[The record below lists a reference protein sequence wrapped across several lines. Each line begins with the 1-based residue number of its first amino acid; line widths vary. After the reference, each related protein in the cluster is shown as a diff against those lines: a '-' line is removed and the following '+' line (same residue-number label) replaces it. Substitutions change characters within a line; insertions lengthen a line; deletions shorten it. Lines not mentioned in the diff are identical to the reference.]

1 VVFLW
6 YTSSMEFILLFA
18 FLFGLI
24 IGSFLNVV
32 VLRYGTKSANKKR
45 SFCFSCGKTLRFF
58 ELIPVASFFIQKGRC
73 RGCFSSISWQYP
85 IVELLTGTVF
95 ASIVYHNLQPVYDYS
110 ATTYL
115 LPLFASLS
123 WWFVVGCQLLVWSFL
138 IAIAVYDLRHK
149 IIPNKLVYSAS
160 FVSFLLFLF
169 SYFMF
174 HTPSLLDFLGGP
186 LLALPFALIWLFSRG
201 RAMGL
206 GDAKLILLFSWF
218 IGFSGALSAVLIGF
232 WMGAGVAL
240 FGIALKA
247 VASITTQPTSVR
259 AKRRHI
265 LFPGLRSV
273 VRNLT
278 MKSELP
284 LAPFLI
290 VGLFIVYVWGVD
302 VTGLG
307 VLLHL

>member
-1 VVFLW
+1 
-6 YTSSMEFILLFA
+6 MEFILLFA

-32 VLRYGTKSANKKR
+32 VLRYGTKSVNKKR
-45 SFCFSCGKTLRFF
+45 SFCFLCGKTLRWF
-58 ELIPVASFFIQKGRC
+58 ELIPVVSFFIQKGRC

-85 IVELLTGTVF
+85 LVEFITGCVF
-95 ASIVYHNLQPVYDYS
+95 AGVFLKFFGGGGFSSQIFNFQFSIFNL
-110 ATTYL
+110 ATVWTIL
-115 LPLFASLS
+115 TLILHLILWSL
-123 WWFVVGCQLLVWSFL
+123 L
-138 IAIAVYDLRHK
+138 IALSVYDLRHK

-160 FVSFLLFLF
+160 LFSFFLLFFTFNF
-169 SYFMF
+169 SLSTFN
-174 HTPSLLDFLGGP
+174 SLDFWGGP

-218 IGFSGALSAVLIGF
+218 VGFSGALSAVLIGF

-247 VASITTQPTSVR
+247 VASITTQSASVR

-290 VGLFIVYVWGVD
+290 LGLLIVYVWGVD

-307 VLLHL
+307 LLLRM